1 MSIRV
6 LDAFADQE
14 TEVPFKNDLFK
25 ITEMSRLDQF
35 ESSLLVPAAY
45 LSSYI
50 CEDMLIHMCIFVCIH
65 LVYVC
70 NTVKGFIHTEKG
82 PPGCLTGRHL
92 RIMF

>member
-35 ESSLLVPAAY
+35 ESSLLVPAA
-45 LSSYI
+45 
-50 CEDMLIHMCIFVCIH
+50 
-65 LVYVC
+65 
-70 NTVKGFIHTEKG
+70 
-82 PPGCLTGRHL
+82 
-92 RIMF
+92 

>member
-1 MSIRV
+1 MR
-6 LDAFADQE
+6 
-14 TEVPFKNDLFK
+14 
-25 ITEMSRLDQF
+25 
-35 ESSLLVPAAY
+35 Y